1 MNEFFV
7 NLQSEVGVNYSACD
21 SDSNC
26 FQCDSDSNCFQ
37 CDSDSSC
44 YVTCDQHT
52 IDLINWNLDQ
62 DDYERKR
69 SEEQMGGCNCDCD
82 CDGCFDCPGGGC
94 M

>member
-1 MNEFFV
+1 MSEFYVSMYDGNEI
-7 NLQSEVGVNYSACD
+7 NMQLSCD
-21 SDSNC
+21 DDP
-26 FQCDSDSNCFQ
+26 CD
-37 CDSDSSC
+37 
-44 YVTCDQHT
+44 VPCDQQT

-82 CDGCFDCPGGGC
+82 CDGYFDCPGGGC